1 MLSADVSLDDFIIVV
16 KTKLIKDEVR
26 LIWVNCVKEK
36 SVRKM
41 AIIRRKTEEEFYPR
55 LCGSTLLFTV
65 LRLRKR
71 RTGKQEECFKDF
83 LGIIDP
89 PAVKDVY
96 EASLHK
102 YASECKNAK
111 ELPVEGNYVR
121 FGDTDV
127 CTTFRDEF
135 KNNEEA
141 VLERMKNFVSNYF
154 EEASHKLLIKALL
167 ELVEADRSIEEHN
180 RSLFVK
186 PGLVP
191 AFKDE
196 ILNGEE
202 EIYFYNFLIG
212 VWYYVYQYFDGHT
225 AGQSTIEH
233 WTEKTKDYTADKVV
247 CNLGNSDK
255 YDGIRISYE
264 TKTIFDTQEVIE
276 EVAEGPK
283 AIIMP
288 NGIAPDLATFD
299 PEDGVFVL
307 EQVTKQVV
315 SDKFSKYIEGAL
327 RNYENKK
334 GFLDTKERP
343 FRQFYVCNDVCQ
355 RMREVR
361 RSTNGELRPDY
372 NDKHLNRARSNIMLD
387 DLGRHFCVFS
397 GIGGMG
403 KSMLLIKF
411 LLDEAELYKPGGRV
425 PIMVTLRSYKPD
437 EKNLETLLAM
447 ELKRFDTALQLSD
460 LYYLL
465 DTGRAV
471 CLLDGF
477 DEVNRDY
484 INDFQDEL
492 DVIKDGRPDTFFIM
506 SSRDIPEIRTL
517 NHYFEYDLQN
527 LNLEQACELI
537 NRLDSDRVDDE
548 LKKDFINKLQKDA
561 FRFNRD
567 EKRDFVGNPLFLSL
581 MIRTY
586 DMIHDIPTQRYVF
599 YEKTYIAMAS
609 EYDSKT
615 KRMTRPFF
623 TGLNEKTFQKYFA
636 EFCALTYSDSKYEF
650 DRDLMM
656 EYFYQVVEDNGLNI
670 DPELFIRDVTEKLC
684 LIYKDG
690 SVYEFIHRSFQEYF
704 AAFYY
709 LMMLSIDKD
718 TVIETLKALDEKIRK
733 DETLSMMYGMDDKT
747 MEKFVIL
754 PCLEEMFAYNND
766 DADYKDYLRKYYPR
780 LEYVTGDLD
789 EDMCSNDDHTSA
801 MYCFI
806 KKQFGIDHGY
816 ISMSFERDEGY
827 ADDSEE
833 YFWIAECWFGHTS
846 HPGNMRLV
854 QRFEIPTSYK
864 EANNI
869 YSSDDIDEVK
879 GFLCGIDVE
888 ACLKPNPYNEVAYDI
903 IMDNSFP
910 IKGEFFALKS
920 LYETLKKKYDD
931 TANPTKKKF
940 GLRKH

>member
-1 MLSADVSLDDFIIVV
+1 MEIEEKMA
-16 KTKLIKDEVR
+16 
-26 LIWVNCVKEK
+26 EK
-36 SVRKM
+36 SEDQPANARESVLE
-41 AIIRRKTEEEFYPR
+41 AICEKVEEFRENPSYKTREVLLSLVCNHDLNQSTGIGLMRVTEYEVATINYLYMIGAAHQINSLKIYLYDLITETTR
-55 LCGSTLLFTV
+55 LQKIMSWCNPV
-65 LRLRKR
+65 LGANDEDAARII
-71 RTGKQEECFKDF
+71 TYEEGLMLPLKLYHF
-83 LGIIDP
+83 
-89 PAVKDVY
+89 AY
-96 EASLHK
+96 QK
-102 YASECKNAK
+102 YTIEK
-111 ELPVEGNYVR
+111 ELP
-121 FGDTDV
+121 
-127 CTTFRDEF
+127 
-135 KNNEEA
+135 
-141 VLERMKNFVSNYF
+141 
-154 EEASHKLLIKALL
+154 
-167 ELVEADRSIEEHN
+167 
-180 RSLFVK
+180 
-186 PGLVP
+186 
-191 AFKDE
+191 
-196 ILNGEE
+196 
-202 EIYFYNFLIG
+202 
-212 VWYYVYQYFDGHT
+212 
-225 AGQSTIEH
+225 
-233 WTEKTKDYTADKVV
+233 
-247 CNLGNSDK
+247 
-255 YDGIRISYE
+255 
-264 TKTIFDTQEVIE
+264 
-276 EVAEGPK
+276 
-283 AIIMP
+283 
-288 NGIAPDLATFD
+288 
-299 PEDGVFVL
+299 
-307 EQVTKQVV
+307 VV

-361 RSTNGELRPDY
+361 RNPNGELRPDY
-372 NDKHLNRARSNIMLD
+372 KDKQLNRAMSNIMLD
-387 DLGRHFCVFS
+387 NLGRNFCVFS

-411 LLDEAELYKPGGRV
+411 LLDEAESYKPGGRV

-447 ELKRFDTALQLSD
+447 ELKRFDPALQLSD

-492 DVIKDGRPDTFFIM
+492 DVIKDGRLDTFFIM

-548 LKKDFINKLQKDA
+548 LKKDFINKLQKDT

-747 MEKFVIL
+747 MEKYVIL
-754 PCLEEMFAYNND
+754 PFLEEMFAYNND

-806 KKQFGIDHGY
+806 KKQFGIGHGY

-833 YFWIAECWFGHTS
+833 YFWIAEC
-846 HPGNMRLV
+846 
-854 QRFEIPTSYK
+854 
-864 EANNI
+864 
-869 YSSDDIDEVK
+869 
-879 GFLCGIDVE
+879 
-888 ACLKPNPYNEVAYDI
+888 
-903 IMDNSFP
+903 
-910 IKGEFFALKS
+910 
-920 LYETLKKKYDD
+920 
-931 TANPTKKKF
+931 
-940 GLRKH
+940 

>member
-1 MLSADVSLDDFIIVV
+1 MIKILFICHGNIL
-16 KTKLIKDEVR
+16 K
-26 LIWVNCVKEK
+26 CSEK
-36 SVRKM
+36 
-41 AIIRRKTEEEFYPR
+41 
-55 LCGSTLLFTV
+55 
-65 LRLRKR
+65 
-71 RTGKQEECFKDF
+71 
-83 LGIIDP
+83 
-89 PAVKDVY
+89 
-96 EASLHK
+96 
-102 YASECKNAK
+102 
-111 ELPVEGNYVR
+111 
-121 FGDTDV
+121 
-127 CTTFRDEF
+127 
-135 KNNEEA
+135 
-141 VLERMKNFVSNYF
+141 
-154 EEASHKLLIKALL
+154 
-167 ELVEADRSIEEHN
+167 
-180 RSLFVK
+180 
-186 PGLVP
+186 
-191 AFKDE
+191 
-196 ILNGEE
+196 
-202 EIYFYNFLIG
+202 
-212 VWYYVYQYFDGHT
+212 
-225 AGQSTIEH
+225 
-233 WTEKTKDYTADKVV
+233 
-247 CNLGNSDK
+247 
-255 YDGIRISYE
+255 
-264 TKTIFDTQEVIE
+264 
-276 EVAEGPK
+276 
-283 AIIMP
+283 
-288 NGIAPDLATFD
+288 
-299 PEDGVFVL
+299 
-307 EQVTKQVV
+307 
-315 SDKFSKYIEGAL
+315 
-327 RNYENKK
+327 
-334 GFLDTKERP
+334 
-343 FRQFYVCNDVCQ
+343 
-355 RMREVR
+355 
-361 RSTNGELRPDY
+361 
-372 NDKHLNRARSNIMLD
+372 
-387 DLGRHFCVFS
+387 
-397 GIGGMG
+397 
-403 KSMLLIKF
+403 
-411 LLDEAELYKPGGRV
+411 
-425 PIMVTLRSYKPD
+425 
-437 EKNLETLLAM
+437 
-447 ELKRFDTALQLSD
+447 QLSD

-517 NHYFEYDLQN
+517 NHYIEYDLQN
-527 LNLEQACELI
+527 LRLEQACELI
-537 NRLDSDRVDDE
+537 NRLDPDRVDDE

-656 EYFYQVVEDNGLNI
+656 EYFYQVVGDNGLNI

-747 MEKFVIL
+747 MEKYVIL
-754 PCLEEMFAYNND
+754 PFLEEMFAYNND

-806 KKQFGIDHGY
+806 KKQFGIDHEY
-816 ISMSFERDEGY
+816 ISMSFECDEGY

-833 YFWIAECWFGHTS
+833 YFWIDECWFGYTS

-854 QRFEIPTSYK
+854 QRFEIPTSYE

-869 YSSDDIDEVK
+869 YSSDDINEMK
-879 GFLCGIDVE
+879 GFLCGIDVISVVSSCLCPSHWEIKVKSMPCWYKCMALVCLHKWGGHSGEHPGISPLQMRHISESGVLPYHRTWRYGFLCVPHKRAIPMTSMSRPDGTPSYNSADVLQYLSSRGLSWFSSLSHE
-888 ACLKPNPYNEVAYDI
+888 ASQSASCQL
-903 IMDNSFP
+903 
-910 IKGEFFALKS
+910 
-920 LYETLKKKYDD
+920 
-931 TANPTKKKF
+931 
-940 GLRKH
+940 

>member
-1 MLSADVSLDDFIIVV
+1 MLEAI
-16 KTKLIKDEVR
+16 
-26 LIWVNCVKEK
+26 CEK
-36 SVRKM
+36 V
-41 AIIRRKTEEEFYPR
+41 EEFRENPSYKTREVLLSLVCNHDLNQSTGIGLMRVTEYEVATINYLYMIGAAHQINSLKRYLYDLITETTR
-55 LCGSTLLFTV
+55 LQKIMSWCNPV
-65 LRLRKR
+65 LGANDEDAARII
-71 RTGKQEECFKDF
+71 TYEEGLMLPLKLYHF
-83 LGIIDP
+83 
-89 PAVKDVY
+89 AY
-96 EASLHK
+96 QK
-102 YASECKNAK
+102 YTIEK
-111 ELPVEGNYVR
+111 ELP
-121 FGDTDV
+121 
-127 CTTFRDEF
+127 
-135 KNNEEA
+135 
-141 VLERMKNFVSNYF
+141 
-154 EEASHKLLIKALL
+154 
-167 ELVEADRSIEEHN
+167 
-180 RSLFVK
+180 
-186 PGLVP
+186 
-191 AFKDE
+191 
-196 ILNGEE
+196 
-202 EIYFYNFLIG
+202 
-212 VWYYVYQYFDGHT
+212 
-225 AGQSTIEH
+225 
-233 WTEKTKDYTADKVV
+233 
-247 CNLGNSDK
+247 
-255 YDGIRISYE
+255 
-264 TKTIFDTQEVIE
+264 
-276 EVAEGPK
+276 
-283 AIIMP
+283 
-288 NGIAPDLATFD
+288 
-299 PEDGVFVL
+299 
-307 EQVTKQVV
+307 VV

-361 RSTNGELRPDY
+361 RNPNGELRPDY
-372 NDKHLNRARSNIMLD
+372 KDKQLNRAMSNIMLD
-387 DLGRHFCVFS
+387 NLGRKFCVFS

-411 LLDEAELYKPGGRV
+411 LLDEAESYKPGGRV

-447 ELKRFDTALQLSD
+447 ELKRFDPALQLSD

-492 DVIKDGRPDTFFIM
+492 DVIKDGRLDTFFIM

-527 LNLEQACELI
+527 LNLEQACEII

-548 LKKDFINKLQKDA
+548 LKKDFINKLQKDT

-718 TVIETLKALDEKIRK
+718 I
-733 DETLSMMYGMDDKT
+733 
-747 MEKFVIL
+747 
-754 PCLEEMFAYNND
+754 
-766 DADYKDYLRKYYPR
+766 
-780 LEYVTGDLD
+780 
-789 EDMCSNDDHTSA
+789 
-801 MYCFI
+801 
-806 KKQFGIDHGY
+806 
-816 ISMSFERDEGY
+816 
-827 ADDSEE
+827 
-833 YFWIAECWFGHTS
+833 
-846 HPGNMRLV
+846 
-854 QRFEIPTSYK
+854 
-864 EANNI
+864 
-869 YSSDDIDEVK
+869 
-879 GFLCGIDVE
+879 
-888 ACLKPNPYNEVAYDI
+888 
-903 IMDNSFP
+903 FP
-910 IKGEFFALKS
+910 
-920 LYETLKKKYDD
+920 
-931 TANPTKKKF
+931 
-940 GLRKH
+940 